1 MAAMYE
7 EGTSTGDRAV
17 LDLHG
22 KARDLREFRRRA
34 HVVLLWDPS
43 AGDAE
48 RAAWRERRVAEGQR
62 WTWLQA
68 EAVVPAEPPPGL
80 APGTYLISRW
90 GKVLAIHPPGP
101 WDMERIERDL
111 LTFEAQDCCDLSK
124 AP

>member
-1 MAAMYE
+1 MPDMFE
-7 EGTSTGDRAV
+7 EGSATGDREV
-17 LDLHG
+17 TDLQG
-22 KARDLREFRRRA
+22 RPRNLSEFRRRA

-43 AGDAE
+43 AGEAE
-48 RAAWRERRVAEGQR
+48 RAAWSERRKAESQR

-68 EAVVPAEPPPGL
+68 EAAVPVSPPPEL

-90 GKVLAIHPPGP
+90 GKVIAIHPPGP